1 MDEGWGRRGRCVPV
15 IVGGHVQSPP
25 TVSLGGQEERDG
37 PSSQP
42 GFIWVRPLA
51 GEVSSC
57 IPGDKWTISMGREGE
72 RERFLHFN
80 LGQGCPS
87 EAARGLGGAGGQNPR
102 GVSGGGGSEAKDKM
116 PRLSLLAPV
125 QPLPGLH
132 SFSLSLL
139 ILPSPCPPL
148 LPSLFPLSPWTPF
161 LLPPEG
167 ADEP

>member
-1 MDEGWGRRGRCVPV
+1 MRGAGNELALTLGLFQQLVPQVAVYLCAGGGGGGLLLPWQPQLLGFWGGWARRQGEGKEGVDEGWGRRGGCVPV
-15 IVGGHVQSPP
+15 IVGGHIQSPP

-57 IPGDKWTISMGREGE
+57 VPGDKWTISVGREGE

-102 GVSGGGGSEAKDKM
+102 GASG
-116 PRLSLLAPV
+116 
-125 QPLPGLH
+125 
-132 SFSLSLL
+132 
-139 ILPSPCPPL
+139 
-148 LPSLFPLSPWTPF
+148 
-161 LLPPEG
+161 EG
-167 ADEP
+167 ERE

>member
-1 MDEGWGRRGRCVPV
+1 MCPRDC
-15 IVGGHVQSPP
+15 GGPYSEPPP

-57 IPGDKWTISMGREGE
+57 IPGDKWTISVGREGE

-102 GVSGGGGSEAKDKM
+102 GVSVGGGSEAKDKM

-125 QPLPGLH
+125 QPLPRLTLSPYLCLFSPPPVLR
-132 SFSLSLL
+132 SFP
-139 ILPSPCPPL
+139 PSF
-148 LPSLFPLSPWTPF
+148 FPLSPWTPF